1 MTLRTRLIIAL
12 LLMLPF
18 AAQAA
23 DASSERKR
31 KNKAYAGGTIAM
43 WDRYDLLSV
52 AGVGGYDITRW
63 FAMEGHLGTSRSED
77 VNVGGVQAK
86 AQVDVFFSVFTR
98 FNLVYQRATWFALLG
113 GSYLNFGGDG
123 RAVWQDA
130 TTTSDSSNYVF
141 SPSYGLGVELFA
153 GKKKR
158 ASMTFSWVRYLD
170 TDKEGEADTFNI
182 GFSYHFGGIP
192 YTPRY

>member
-1 MTLRTRLIIAL
+1 MRLGTRLIIAL
-12 LLMLPF
+12 LLVLPF

-23 DASSERKR
+23 DGSSERKR
-31 KNKAYAGGTIAM
+31 KHKAYAGGTIAM

-77 VNVGGVQAK
+77 VNVGGVQRSARVN
-86 AQVDVFFSVFTR
+86 AYFSVFTR

-113 GSYLNFGGDG
+113 GSYLNMGGDG
-123 RAVWQDA
+123 RAVWQDTL
-130 TTTSDSSNYVF
+130 TTEDSDDVF

-170 TDKEGEADTFNI
+170 TEKEGEADTFNI
-182 GFSYHFGGIP
+182 GFTYHFDRIP